1 MNPLYK
7 MENDKNKKLISDKL
21 HEKIKK
27 KMKVVEE
34 GIKII
39 ETTTGIRYPKYYIE
53 PSLTLSESRAE
64 FGEIA
69 ILYSRTIPCRVDNQI
84 EIRIELTAA
93 LVALGL
99 KTTIIGV
106 LAHEFM
112 HYVELIRRFSK
123 LDITREIS
131 TTITESLYIDQE
143 ELYDAKKLFNDKR
156 LIKIVE
162 KKFTNGLSDNK
173 LNKTTIKNWIEKKM
187 PQKTIRPE
195 QNIVRIPISTI
206 MNSKFDSKVLSKL
219 DSLESEEKN
228 KEKQETIEEFIE

>member
-7 MENDKNKKLISDKL
+7 MEDNKNKKLISKKL
-21 HEKIKK
+21 QEKIKK
-27 KMKVVEE
+27 KMKVVKE
-34 GIKII
+34 GIKLI

-69 ILYSRTIPCRVDNQI
+69 ILYSRTIPFRVDNQI

-93 LVALGL
+93 LISLGL

-112 HYVELIRRFSK
+112 HYVELIRRFSR

-143 ELYDAKKLFNDKR
+143 ELYDAKKLFNDKK
-156 LIKIVE
+156 LIKIIE
-162 KKFTNGLSDNK
+162 KKFRDGLSDNK

-187 PQKTIRPE
+187 PQRTIRPE

-206 MNSKFDSKVLSKL
+206 MNSKFDPKVLSKL
-219 DSLESEEKN
+219 DKLENEEKN
-228 KEKQETIEEFIE
+228 KKKQETLEEFI

>member
-7 MENDKNKKLISDKL
+7 MEDNKNKKLISKKL
-21 HEKIKK
+21 QEKIKK
-27 KMKVVEE
+27 KMKVVKE
-34 GIKII
+34 GIKLI

-69 ILYSRTIPCRVDNQI
+69 ILYSRTIPFRVDNQI

-93 LVALGL
+93 LISLGL

-112 HYVELIRRFSK
+112 HYVELIRRFSR

-143 ELYDAKKLFNDKR
+143 ELYDAKKLFNDEK

-162 KKFTNGLSDNK
+162 TV
-173 LNKTTIKNWIEKKM
+173 IKIFNY
-187 PQKTIRPE
+187 
-195 QNIVRIPISTI
+195 
-206 MNSKFDSKVLSKL
+206 
-219 DSLESEEKN
+219 
-228 KEKQETIEEFIE
+228 

>member
-7 MENDKNKKLISDKL
+7 MEDDKNKKLIPEKL
-21 HEKIKK
+21 QEKIKK

-39 ETTTGIRYPKYYIE
+39 ETTTGIKYPKYYIE

-69 ILYSRTIPCRVDNQI
+69 ILYSRTIPFRIDNQI

-93 LVALGL
+93 LISLG
-99 KTTIIGV
+99 
-106 LAHEFM
+106 
-112 HYVELIRRFSK
+112 
-123 LDITREIS
+123 IS

-143 ELYDAKKLFNDKR
+143 ELYDAKKLFNNEK

-162 KKFTNGLSDNK
+162 KKFRNGLSDNK

-187 PQKTIRPE
+187 PQRTIRPE

-206 MNSKFDSKVLSKL
+206 MNIKFDPKVLSKL
-219 DSLESEEKN
+219 DKLENEEKN
-228 KEKQETIEEFIE
+228 KKKQETLEEFI